1 MMNKTAIDNKNKM
14 GTSAISDAD
23 YSNLTL
29 AQFENVHFAGDA
41 LSARGITVSGAQGTY
56 VAESILKENG

>member
-29 AQFENVHFAGDA
+29 TIR
-41 LSARGITVSGAQGTY
+41 S
-56 VAESILKENG
+56 

>member
-1 MMNKTAIDNKNKM
+1 VKFLYIKFNAMMNKTAIDNKNKM

-29 AQFENVHFAGDA
+29 TIR
-41 LSARGITVSGAQGTY
+41 S
-56 VAESILKENG
+56 